1 MTAISDKSER
11 GRGSPGRGHALD
23 SATRA
28 AGAML
33 MLSGPLSI
41 LMGAAGIAEDSLF
54 ATSNGYA
61 YNFPLTAW
69 GIIHLAIGVALSVAG
84 LGLLAGKSW
93 GRGAGVVTAGVSLIT
108 QFMFVPFYPA
118 WAIPVMALDLL
129 ILFALTR
136 SHIEAAR

>member
-1 MTAISDKSER
+1 MTAMSDKSER
-11 GRGSPGRGHALD
+11 GHGGPGKGRELD
-23 SATRA
+23 SVSQA
-28 AGAML
+28 AAAML

-54 ATSNGYA
+54 ATSNRYA

-69 GIIHLAIGVALSVAG
+69 GVIHLVIGLALLVAG
-84 LGLLAGKSW
+84 FGLLAGKAW
-93 GRGAGVVTAGVSLIT
+93 GRGAGVVAAGVSLIT

-136 SHIEAAR
+136 THIEAAR